1 MSLALW
7 QQCLDYLRDE
17 LSAQQFNTWIRP
29 LQAEEGEANELRLL
43 APNRFVRDWVGDKY
57 AKRINELLREL
68 SPAKPPRVALA
79 VGSRKTA
86 AVNWVHR
93 YQLGRVLPWQRPR
106 AGTLPIPSMQLN
118 GRRRR
123 VLPYALRRMS
133 GKCRWRVA

>member
-17 LSAQQFNTWIRP
+17 LNAQQFNPWIRP

-79 VGSRKTA
+79 VGSRRAATA
-86 AVNWVHR
+86 KP
-93 YQLGRVLPWQRPR
+93 QPR
-106 AGTLPIPSMQLN
+106 EPRGETMPVPSMQLN
-118 GRRRR
+118 GRGRRG
-123 VLPYALRRMS
+123 LPYAVRRMS
-133 GKCRWRVA
+133 GKYRLKAA